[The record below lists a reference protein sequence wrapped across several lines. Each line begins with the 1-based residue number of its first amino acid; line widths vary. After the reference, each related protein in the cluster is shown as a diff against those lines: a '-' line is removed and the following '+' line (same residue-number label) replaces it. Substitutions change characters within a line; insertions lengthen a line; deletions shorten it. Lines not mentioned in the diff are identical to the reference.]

1 MPRSKGEELF
11 IEQLKVAGL
20 LIPEEEYKFLPDRRF
35 RFDFA
40 WPRWKLAVEIEG
52 ATWSGGR
59 HSRGKG
65 FENDCIK
72 YNLAVRDLWR
82 VLRFTTQMVKDGRA
96 IMFTAKVMEPMMA
109 DVYRTTFA
117 RQWVY
122 NPVRWM
128 RKFDDDWVEVTEEE
142 WRDTTSP
149 APIFEELADD
159 PYAPHKVFG
168 DEAAY
173 EREVKFVEKI
183 AKIRNKT

>member
-40 WPRWKLAVEIEG
+40 WPAWKLAVEIEG

-72 YNLAVRDLWR
+72 YNLAVRDKWR

-96 IMFTAKVMEPMMA
+96 IMFVGKVMEPMMA
-109 DVYRTTFA
+109 DVNRTSA
-117 RQWVY
+117 AKWWVY
-122 NPVRWM
+122 NPTRWM
-128 RKFDDDWVEVTEEE
+128 RKFDDDWVEVTEDE
-142 WRDTTSP
+142 WINPDTEVKPVEKLMS
-149 APIFEELADD
+149 AIRED
-159 PYAPHKVFG
+159 
-168 DEAAY
+168 AAF
-173 EREVKFVEKI
+173 EREAKFVEKI